1 MKKIIFV
8 LILTLNMMILSSCGN
23 NEKAQATESTE
34 IVKGESYDNNIIKEK
49 ENKGIIVVATEN
61 SNYVYHM
68 LSVAKCGYDN
78 AYGDTYKELY
88 QQDDLEILRKNAI
101 AITVAGGEHEGSL
114 YGPIVAEAAALD
126 DSESIVDYY
135 QNILENAESI
145 AKECGEQK
153 DTVEALA
160 SVFIKYFKIYDNEIW
175 PEEHEK
181 IEAHVELYQ
190 KTFDEMDLV
199 SQWEV
204 KLGYQAKE
212 DFHVMLVDSLEN
224 GPEAILIADDK
235 DIFTICDPEY
245 AEMKINFISHELGV
259 SIIKQNGFYG
269 ITDTSELLKYYDI
282 FESVAEYYNR
292 QIFEGYELAD
302 TWDYDIVNKIQKID
316 EENHFENAGELFW
329 AAVEIEEVTSEEDY
343 LGADVVEIVNL
354 RGDETTV
361 YKLADGTYMDR
372 IERHFTYNGTDT
384 WTDEDGVEWNEIV
397 K

>member
-175 PEEHEK
+175 PEEQEK

-204 KLGYQAKE
+204 KLGYHAKE

-224 GPEAILIADDK
+224 GPEAILIADNK

-245 AEMKINFISHELGV
+245 VEMKINFISHELGV

-316 EENHFENAGELFW
+316 EENHL
-329 AAVEIEEVTSEEDY
+329 SY
-343 LGADVVEIVNL
+343 
-354 RGDETTV
+354 
-361 YKLADGTYMDR
+361 
-372 IERHFTYNGTDT
+372 
-384 WTDEDGVEWNEIV
+384 
-397 K
+397 